1 MTPSEFDITIE
12 KSAPKPSGAFENKT
26 PEKEPEKVKADS
38 IPKEVEESE
47 ADFIPAKIKRAK
59 IKGVFSCIKESKV
72 GTGTTVRKNISKSY
86 WFAEEISGEGE
97 PVVMVQ
103 ALNSNN
109 IPSGPKES
117 VVLEDFL
124 NSYEPEVEYY
134 QKDVYP
140 KMRDLNKTL
149 KRAESQRDLGA
160 YYSAEHEFG
169 AALQIDEENVRANF
183 GLGLTYMERG
193 EPSKS
198 RDLFERLVGLD
209 AAFAPEHKHLF
220 NEFGMNLR
228 RSKLLDQAVDYYVR
242 ALEMATFPDEHLHYN
257 VARAYFDRGD
267 REQAEDHLAKA
278 MEINPNFPEAK
289 KFLAYLEKQR
299 A

>member
-1 MTPSEFDITIE
+1 MTPNEFDITIKKPAKKKKVSAE
-12 KSAPKPSGAFENKT
+12 PVEDVSQKAEVDVAPVNPEDSAPEAVI
-26 PEKEPEKVKADS
+26 PEGIE
-38 IPKEVEESE
+38 
-47 ADFIPAKIKRAK
+47 RHK
-59 IKGVFSCIKESKV
+59 IKGVFSCNTESKV
-72 GTGTTVRKNISKSY
+72 GTGTTTRKNVMRSY
-86 WFAEEISGEGE
+86 WFAEQVEGEGE
-97 PVVMVQ
+97 PVVMIQ

-117 VVLEDFL
+117 VVLREFL
-124 NSYEPEVEYY
+124 ERYDPEVEFY

-140 KMRDLNKTL
+140 KMRELDKTL
-149 KRAESQRDLGA
+149 KRAENQRDLGA

-169 AALQIDEENVRANF
+169 EALQVDEENVRANF

-193 EPSKS
+193 EPSKA

-228 RSKLLDQAVDYYVR
+228 RSKLVDQAVDYYVR
-242 ALEMATFPDEHLHYN
+242 ALEMATIPDENLHYN

-278 MEINPNFPEAK
+278 LDINPNFDEAK
-289 KFLAYLEKQR
+289 SFLAYLEKHG